1 MKPVH
6 SKSMRVLS
14 IALITLAFTT
24 SLLAQGQLVEGS
36 MEIQRNVTSSSTV
49 DLQMMPPEFGTPSSS
64 VWLPPRIL
72 SASGNLSL
80 LEASRATSEPVLTFS
95 PLPPTPLIDSSGAD
109 LMEASRPTT
118 LIDQPVTPLMPQAP
132 VDNSFSI
139 QAVPEPS
146 TLALGG
152 LALGLIAIARN
163 KSARIERIKK

>member
-14 IALITLAFTT
+14 IALITLASTA
-24 SLLAQGQLVEGS
+24 SLWAQGQLVEGS
-36 MEIQRNVTSSSTV
+36 MEIQRNVSGSSTV
-49 DLQMMPPEFGTPSSS
+49 DLQMMPPEFATSTSSD
-64 VWLPPRIL
+64 WLPPRIL
-72 SASGNLSL
+72 SASGSLSL
-80 LEASRATSEPVLTFS
+80 LESSRATSEPVLTFS
-95 PLPPTPLIDSSGAD
+95 PLPPTPLTDSSGAD

-118 LIDQPVTPLMPQAP
+118 LIDQPVMPLMPPAP

>member
-1 MKPVH
+1 
-6 SKSMRVLS
+6 MRVLS

-49 DLQMMPPEFGTPSSS
+49 DLQMMPPEFATPSSS

-80 LEASRATSEPVLTFS
+80 LEASRATSELVLTFS

-118 LIDQPVTPLMPQAP
+118 LIDQPVTPLIPPAP

-163 KSARIERIKK
+163 KSARFERIKK